1 MHEFTMAPVTSREA
15 LSELKKFNF
24 KTRLAASDFKVTFES
39 AFESKT
45 THSLFLNGYE
55 EDKLSEQAKT
65 LYYQKL
71 FDF

>member
-1 MHEFTMAPVTSREA
+1 MHEYTMAPVTSREA

-24 KTRLAASDFKVTFES
+24 KTRLVASDFKVTFES

-45 THSLFLNGYE
+45 THSPFLNSYE
-55 EDKLSEQAKT
+55 ENKLSQQAKA

-71 FDF
+71 FNF